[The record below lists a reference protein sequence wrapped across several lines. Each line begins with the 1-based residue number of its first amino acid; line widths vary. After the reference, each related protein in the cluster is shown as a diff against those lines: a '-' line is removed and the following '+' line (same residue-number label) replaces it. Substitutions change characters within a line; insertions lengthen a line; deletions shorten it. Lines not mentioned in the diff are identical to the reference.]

1 MLYALFAQIL
11 ALLLDLFS
19 TTHCSGHQKDIQIL
33 LLRRQLRILQR
44 KHPDPPR
51 ISRWDK
57 CFLAVLTSRLKQLS
71 TSPTLPSAARVRLD
85 EVMLLFKPDTVLRW
99 HRELVRRKWTFQRKP
114 LSGRPAVAPELKDL
128 IVRLANENPRWG
140 YSKIQGELVK
150 LGYSIGRSTIR
161 DLLKREHIPP
171 CSRRAKRGSNWRS
184 FLGHYAQQ
192 MLAADF
198 FTVETIRLRTLY
210 VLFYIELG
218 TRRVH
223 YAGCTAH
230 PTSEWVTQQ
239 ARNVIWEL
247 QETRNPQSGQ
257 LPMRFFIHDR
267 DAKFTRSFDTV
278 FQSESIEIIRTPYRA
293 PNANAYAER
302 WVRTAREEC
311 LDHLLILGERHLHRV
326 VAEYT
331 EYYNKRRPHQGIG
344 QRMPAAM
351 TYKVRSEEQ
360 APSTP
365 LTPIP
370 LPLHPIRRREVLG
383 GIIQDYY
390 RYRDDSQAA

>member
-1 MLYALFAQIL
+1 MLFRS
-11 ALLLDLFS
+11 FS
-19 TTHCSGHQKDIQIL
+19 TTHRSGHQKDIQIL
-33 LLRRQLRILQR
+33 LLRQQLRILQR

-71 TSPTLPSAARVRLD
+71 TFPTLPALPSATPIRLD
-85 EVMLLFKPDTVLRW
+85 EVMILFKPDTVLRW

-114 LSGRPAVAPELKDL
+114 LSGRPAVAAEVKEL
-128 IVRLANENPRWG
+128 IVRLATENPRWG
-140 YSKIQGELVK
+140 YSKIQGELMK

-171 CSRRAKRGSNWRS
+171 SNRRAKRGDSWRS
-184 FLGHYAQQ
+184 FLGHYAHQ

-230 PTSEWVTQQ
+230 PISEWVTQQ
-239 ARNVIWEL
+239 ARNVTWEL

-257 LPMRFFIHDR
+257 LPVRFFIHDR
-267 DAKFTRSFDTV
+267 DAKFTRSFDIV

-311 LDHLLILGERHLHRV
+311 LDHLLVLGEGHLHRIMM
-326 VAEYT
+326 EYT
-331 EYYNKRRPHQGIG
+331 EYYNQRRPHQGIG
-344 QRMPAAM
+344 QRIPAAM
-351 TYKVRSEEQ
+351 ANKASSEEQ

-370 LPLHPIRRREVLG
+370 LHPIRRRVVLG
-383 GIIQDYY
+383 GIIHDYY
-390 RYRDDSQAA
+390 RYRDDS